1 MRQKLENL
9 IDRSNALLILLGVYV
24 FLTTFSNTAWYTF
37 SEGMIFYNIL
47 KGIRYI
53 IYLLFVILISYK
65 MIKHKYSKE
74 SILYLCLI
82 GVLSLIGFKTGN
94 DKSLFFTIL
103 FWAAM
108 FGLNSSKVF
117 TCSLCVQGG
126 LLIVTILCA
135 FLGLADNS
143 LLDVERARYS
153 LGFNWANLSPILY
166 LFVVMLYIYKRK
178 DKITIIEC
186 IVLEIINVFL
196 YKFTNTKMAL
206 IVLTA
211 IIAVILIY
219 KIFSGFKIV
228 LKKVLILCKKL
239 VIVLPAICAF
249 VACWLPIYNV
259 DTWIWQKMNSLLS
272 GRLWQCR
279 NAIFKYG
286 ITLFGKEIDVQVYSV
301 INKGQSD
308 QTFFIDSGYLH
319 FAVKYGIIVLIL
331 LVGLYSICI
340 WKAYKKED
348 YFMVCIFIVI
358 AIFCIEDLYFVSA
371 FNIFTIY
378 AFCDDDVFSDIK
390 LLKKLSKP
398 LYVIRNNIDKRK
410 RKHECNG

>member
-1 MRQKLENL
+1 MNKLSEL
-9 IDRSNALLILLGVYV
+9 RRKLTKDDIGMYIIFGIYV
-24 FLTTFSNTAWYTF
+24 FLTTFSKTAWYTT
-37 SEGMIFYNIL
+37 SEGTAFFSVLKWVRYIFYLFFVFVFLINIL
-47 KGIRYI
+47 RK
-53 IYLLFVILISYK
+53 
-65 MIKHKYSKE
+65 KYSKE
-74 SILYLCLI
+74 VL
-82 GVLSLIGFKTGN
+82 VFLSLLLVFSFIGIFTGKDN
-94 DKSLFFTIL
+94 SLFLTIL

-135 FLGLADNS
+135 FLGVADNS

-153 LGFNWANLSPILY
+153 LGFNWASLSPILY
-166 LFVVMLYIYKRK
+166 IFVVLLYIYIRK
-178 DKITIIEC
+178 GRITIIEC

-196 YKFTNTKMAL
+196 YKFTNTKMAF
-206 IVLTA
+206 IVITA
-211 IIAVILIY
+211 IIAAMFIY
-219 KIFSGFKIV
+219 KIFSGFKV
-228 LKKVLILCKKL
+228 FLKKVLISCKNL

-259 DTWIWQKMNSLLS
+259 DTWFWQKLNSVLS

-279 NAIFKYG
+279 NAVFKYG
-286 ITLFGKEIDVQVYSV
+286 ITLFGKEINVQAYSV

-348 YFMVCIFIVI
+348 YFMVCIFVVI

-378 AFCDDDVFSDIK
+378 AFCDDDVFLDVT

-398 LYVIRNNIDKRK
+398 LYEISNNIDKRK
-410 RKHECNG
+410 KKA

>member
-1 MRQKLENL
+1 MREKLENL
-9 IDRSNALLILLGVYV
+9 IDRSNALLILSGIYV
-24 FLTTFSNTAWYTF
+24 FLTTFSNTAWYTL
-37 SEGMIFYNIL
+37 SEGMIFYNML

-53 IYLLFVILISYK
+53 IYLLFVILIFYK

-94 DKSLFFTIL
+94 DKSLFFTVL

-126 LLIVTILCA
+126 LLIVTILSA

-211 IIAVILIY
+211 IIAVMLIY
-219 KIFSGFKIV
+219 KIFSGFKSV

-239 VIVLPAICAF
+239 VIILPAICAF

-259 DTWIWQKMNSLLS
+259 DTWIWQK
-272 GRLWQCR
+272 
-279 NAIFKYG
+279 
-286 ITLFGKEIDVQVYSV
+286 
-301 INKGQSD
+301 
-308 QTFFIDSGYLH
+308 
-319 FAVKYGIIVLIL
+319 
-331 LVGLYSICI
+331 
-340 WKAYKKED
+340 
-348 YFMVCIFIVI
+348 
-358 AIFCIEDLYFVSA
+358 
-371 FNIFTIY
+371 
-378 AFCDDDVFSDIK
+378 
-390 LLKKLSKP
+390 
-398 LYVIRNNIDKRK
+398 
-410 RKHECNG
+410 